1 MAEVDF
7 MRVAKESDS
16 IMRERIE
23 FNNTS
28 LTYNSYYGFFIPLES
43 KLERLDFWSGEI
55 LRAYENAEHYRRAI
69 LDENLPLTGRLLM
82 IESLG
87 KIRYHPACPELRE
100 ALLHDKEE
108 YIRECSAFCLGE
120 IRDKKYVPDLVC
132 ALRKEDN
139 FSALVGIEMSLGDL
153 KDSRALPALRER
165 FEKVL
170 WEVNQGNDVGLL
182 ELEMIIGSMMKIGGD
197 LTSDTI
203 DKLLSIPN
211 PYFYPLLKR
220 AAFGTKYHHRF
231 SRKRI
236 IIPRRSVKN

>member
-1 MAEVDF
+1 MAEINF
-7 MRVAKESDS
+7 MRIAKESSRLSEEVFED
-16 IMRERIE
+16 R
-23 FNNTS
+23 FF
-28 LTYNSYYGFFIPLES
+28 TYNNYYGFFIPLES
-43 KLERLDFWSGEI
+43 NLERLDFWSGEI

-69 LDENLPLTGRLLM
+69 LDEDLPLTGRLLM

-100 ALLHDKEE
+100 ALLHDKNE

-120 IRDKKYVPDLVC
+120 IGDRKYVPDLVH
-132 ALRKEDN
+132 ALGKEDN
-139 FSALVGIEMSLGDL
+139 FSALFGIEMSLGDL
-153 KDSRALPALRER
+153 SDSRALPALRER

-170 WEVNQGNDVGLL
+170 WEISQGNDIGLL
-182 ELEMIIGSMMKIGGD
+182 ELENIMGSMMKIGGD

-203 DKLLSIPN
+203 DKLMSVPN
-211 PYFYPLLKR
+211 PYFYPLVKR

-231 SRKRI
+231 FKKRI